1 MSKSYLDVTHQS
13 LACWVLFWCLWRPG
27 PIGTWWNRQGDRC
40 PWATCF
46 WGSVL
51 VPLGPVSFIC
61 ISFLLYPQPPTSSLK
76 YTLDKLSDQ
85 GMLDSQW
92 LPTQLS
98 WKKRQAWELTACLPG
113 FILDWRGR
121 KRSDE
126 LHNCFQQAPCL
137 EFRCCLRTGHSS
149 FCLLAQW
156 RMPGAS
162 WFSFPLPEGTEFT
175 LMSDRGW
182 DKPCN
187 PCWGLNC
194 CYKWIVKLLPAAV
207 ALGTRAHTG
216 GPSLICSRAP
226 SAHSLSIK

>member
-98 WKKRQAWELTACLPG
+98 WKKRQAIENLQPVFL
-113 FILDWRGR
+113 
-121 KRSDE
+121 
-126 LHNCFQQAPCL
+126 
-137 EFRCCLRTGHSS
+137 
-149 FCLLAQW
+149 
-156 RMPGAS
+156 
-162 WFSFPLPEGTEFT
+162 
-175 LMSDRGW
+175 
-182 DKPCN
+182 
-187 PCWGLNC
+187 GL
-194 CYKWIVKLLPAAV
+194 
-207 ALGTRAHTG
+207 
-216 GPSLICSRAP
+216 SLIGEEGKGQMSYITVFSRLLVWSLGVVSGLDIVHSVCWP
-226 SAHSLSIK
+226 SEGCQVHLGSHSHCQRVRSSLSCQIEDGTSRVIHAED